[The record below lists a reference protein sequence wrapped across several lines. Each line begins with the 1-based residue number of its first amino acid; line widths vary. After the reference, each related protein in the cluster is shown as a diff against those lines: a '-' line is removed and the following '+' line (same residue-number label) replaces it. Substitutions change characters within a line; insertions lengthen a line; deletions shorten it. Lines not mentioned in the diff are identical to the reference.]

1 MEWKPPCFQT
11 ARDTLEISVA
21 PVIFSHSSAQALCNS
36 ARNVPDQLL
45 KLTVAFSTYVS
56 VSTFGVSGG
65 QEGPGDDQLLLLLH
79 NLFKRF
85 IYNRCDRWANK
96 RSIDGDWI
104 CLSTYQPREGGGWHR
119 LRRHRGQLR
128 RHQCVS
134 LVSGWKPSISIPAL
148 WQGARGPGGRVQVR
162 QPLLLP
168 LWLRKLD
175 SSWPQEA
182 RRTQLPQGLEGSG
195 KGEMM
200 FWIERKSVER
210 WEEASVGRPMR
221 REYLRRKTRW
231 SRSSKII

>member
-1 MEWKPPCFQT
+1 METSLLPDSPWHAGDLCCPCDF
-11 ARDTLEISVA
+11 LSL
-21 PVIFSHSSAQALCNS
+21 FCSSIVQLCTKCTWPTPQADGSFFPYL
-36 ARNVPDQLL
+36 D
-45 KLTVAFSTYVS
+45 

-148 WQGARGPGGRVQVR
+148 WQGARGPGGRVQVC

-182 RRTQLPQGLEGSG
+182 RRTQLPQGLEGG
-195 KGEMM
+195 WKGEI
-200 FWIERKSVER
+200 FHSV
-210 WEEASVGRPMR
+210 
-221 REYLRRKTRW
+221 
-231 SRSSKII
+231 